1 MQRHGIPTRVC
12 HNSSSGPDLELSD
25 AGFGRNRAGTDI
37 LPTSTWRNAGIERR
51 EYSGRD
57 WLGQRPPATE
67 TDLLASS
74 WASSR
79 LGDRVMGEQ
88 ISGKGA
94 RGTVVKQDEHLTER
108 WRFGAVR
115 SELQDRLDLFARHA
129 EFFNQLVYA
138 HVLKVS
144 NTVETGIRVPRNTH
158 APVRFSGT
166 LSTAAH

>member
-1 MQRHGIPTRVC
+1 
-12 HNSSSGPDLELSD
+12 
-25 AGFGRNRAGTDI
+25 
-37 LPTSTWRNAGIERR
+37 
-51 EYSGRD
+51 
-57 WLGQRPPATE
+57 
-67 TDLLASS
+67 
-74 WASSR
+74 
-79 LGDRVMGEQ
+79 MGEQ